1 MLLELRS
8 IGNSSQTIT
17 PRPLTGKGLRVILRF
32 IGRVRKTSGGIQDA
46 PHFFT
51 ELLHIERFLNE
62 VIAAPG

>member
-1 MLLELRS
+1 MGGM
-8 IGNSSQTIT
+8 GNSPQKIT
-17 PRPLTGKGLRVILRF
+17 PRPLMGKGLRGILRF
-32 IGRVRKTSGGIQDA
+32 IGRVRKSSGGIQNA